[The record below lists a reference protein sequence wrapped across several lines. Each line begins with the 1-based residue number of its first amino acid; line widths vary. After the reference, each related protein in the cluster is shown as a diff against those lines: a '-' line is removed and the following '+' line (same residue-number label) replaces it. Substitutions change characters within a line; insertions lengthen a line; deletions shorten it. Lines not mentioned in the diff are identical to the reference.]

1 MKLEIVVIEALD
13 WRKMKPKYKWLRIR
27 NRWTGKLIDD
37 LETRSEID
45 NLPTGWYIAFGEQ
58 MIDELNELL
67 VKYKFDDKYMITQIK
82 EKYGTLRW
90 YDNGIPIVMSKEYLE
105 WQRKYTELS
114 AKTCIVCG
122 KKGVLRKDLWW
133 IEPLCLKHYRE
144 REKL

>member
-1 MKLEIVVIEALD
+1 
-13 WRKMKPKYKWLRIR
+13 MKPKYKWLRIR

-45 NLPTGWYIAFGEQ
+45 DLPTGWYIAFGEQ

-67 VKYKFDDKYMITQIK
+67 VKYNFDDDYRITQIK

-90 YDNGIPIVMSKEYLE
+90 YHNGIPIAMSKEFHE
-105 WQRKYTELS
+105 WEHKYVDLS

-122 KKGVLRKDLWW
+122 KKGKIRNDLWW

-144 REKL
+144 RRKL